1 MILEAIVI
9 YLAVINVITFIMF
22 GADKARAAKGG
33 RWRISEAA
41 LILAALLGGSIGA
54 LAGMRIFHHKTKHR
68 KFTIGIPVILA
79 LQIILMV
86 IYYPYIPA
94 PL

>member
-9 YLAVINVITFIMF
+9 YLAAINVITFIMF
-22 GADKARAAKGG
+22 GADKARAAKG

-41 LILAALLGGSIGA
+41 LILAALLGGSTGA

>member
-1 MILEAIVI
+1 MSLEAIVI
-9 YLAVINVITFIMF
+9 YLAAINVITFIMF
-22 GADKARAAKGG
+22 GADKARAAKG
-33 RWRISEAA
+33 RWRISESA
-41 LILAALLGGSIGA
+41 LILAALLGGSTGA

>member
-1 MILEAIVI
+1 MILEAIAI
-9 YLAVINVITFIMF
+9 YLAAINVITFIMF
-22 GADKARAAKGG
+22 GADKARAVKG

-54 LAGMRIFHHKTKHR
+54 LAGMRIFHHKTRHR
-68 KFTIGIPVILA
+68 KFTVGIPVILV
-79 LQIILMV
+79 LQIVFMV
-86 IYYPYIPA
+86 LYYPYIPV

>member
-1 MILEAIVI
+1 MILKAIVI
-9 YLAVINVITFIMF
+9 YLAAINVITFIMF
-22 GADKARAAKGG
+22 GADKARAAKG

-54 LAGMRIFHHKTKHR
+54 LAGMRIFHHKTRHR

>member
-9 YLAVINVITFIMF
+9 YLAVINIIAFIMF
-22 GADKARAAKGG
+22 GADKARAVKGK
-33 RWRISEAA
+33 WRISEAA

>member
-1 MILEAIVI
+1 MILEAIAI
-9 YLAVINVITFIMF
+9 YLAAINVITFIMF
-22 GADKARAAKGG
+22 GADKARAAKG
-33 RWRISEAA
+33 RWRISESA
-41 LILAALLGGSIGA
+41 LILAALLGGSTGA

>member
-1 MILEAIVI
+1 MVLEAIVI
-9 YLAVINVITFIMF
+9 YLAAVNIITFIMF
-22 GADKARAAKGG
+22 GADKARAVKG

-54 LAGMRIFHHKTKHR
+54 LAGMRIFHHKTRHR
-68 KFTIGIPVILA
+68 KFTVGIPVILVF
-79 LQIILMV
+79 QIVFMV
-86 IYYPYIPA
+86 LYYPYIPA

>member
-1 MILEAIVI
+1 MVLEAITI
-9 YLAVINVITFIMF
+9 YLAAINVITFIMF
-22 GADKARAAKGG
+22 GADKARAIKG

-54 LAGMRIFHHKTKHR
+54 LAGMRIFHHKTRHR
-68 KFTIGIPVILA
+68 KFTVGIPVILVF
-79 LQIILMV
+79 QIVFMV
-86 IYYPYIPA
+86 LYYPYIPA

>member
-9 YLAVINVITFIMF
+9 YLAAINVITFIMF
-22 GADKARAAKGG
+22 GADKARAVKG

-54 LAGMRIFHHKTKHR
+54 LAGMRIFHHKTQHR

>member
-1 MILEAIVI
+1 MVLKAVII
-9 YLAVINVITFIMF
+9 YLAAVNIITFIMF
-22 GADKARAAKGG
+22 GADKARAVKDK
-33 RWRISEAA
+33 WRISEAA

-79 LQIILMV
+79 LQIIFMV
-86 IYYPYIPA
+86 LYYPYIPA

>member
-1 MILEAIVI
+1 MILKAVII
-9 YLAVINVITFIMF
+9 YLAAVNIITFIMF
-22 GADKARAAKGG
+22 GADKARAVKG

-54 LAGMRIFHHKTKHR
+54 LAGMKIFHHKTRHR
-68 KFTIGIPVILA
+68 KFTVGIPVILA
-79 LQIILMV
+79 LQIVFMV
-86 IYYPYIPA
+86 LYYSYIPV

>member
-1 MILEAIVI
+1 MILKAIVI
-9 YLAVINVITFIMF
+9 YLAAINVITFIMF
-22 GADKARAAKGG
+22 GADKARAAKG
-33 RWRISEAA
+33 RWRISESA
-41 LILAALLGGSIGA
+41 LILAALLGGSTGA